1 MKIKKKT
8 SISMQSCACLRK
20 GHSRSLLKCNFIAEI
35 NLKEPAVDV
44 LPRLGT
50 KIISLIILFQ
60 SIAPVIIMPLME
72 KKGKSCKILHPNKYS
87 VQYLNQVFFDGHTFS
102 SEILRDNFCDKLHVC
117 A

>member
-1 MKIKKKT
+1 MR
-8 SISMQSCACLRK
+8 SCACLRK

-50 KIISLIILFQ
+50 KIISLIILSQ

-72 KKGKSCKILHPNKYS
+72 KREKVVKYYTQTNILCN
-87 VQYLNQVFFDGHTFS
+87 
-102 SEILRDNFCDKLHVC
+102 I
-117 A
+117 